1 MTTIDKKKFA
11 VAIKRYREENDLTL
25 EEMAQKVPT
34 TLNTIYRWESGKV
47 VPKNQIVID
56 RLRVLGIK
64 I

>member
-47 VPKNQIVID
+47 VPKNQIVLD
-56 RLRVLGIK
+56 RLRMLGIK